1 MDTKALREQ
10 RAKLIAD
17 ARQIVDRA
25 EAEHRT
31 LSVEERD
38 SLTRIDADI
47 DAIKATIDARE
58 RVISEAAYVVPESQ
72 RQERL
77 RDELRG
83 DERAIAYANAF
94 GAYLRR
100 GMQNLSADERQIL
113 HSGYQPLETR
123 EQNLTGANGGFTVAP
138 NTSFYNQLQDAR
150 KFFGGMFSAGCTV
163 LSTETGATL
172 PIPTNDD
179 TANTGTLIAEEGS
192 HASGT
197 ALTLN
202 QVNLGAYLYSSK
214 IVKISWQLLQDSAI
228 DFEALLARK
237 FGERL
242 GRIQNTHLTT
252 GTGSGQPQGVVTGA
266 ASGVAAATGNT
277 TSVPADNIFDLFH
290 AVDVAYR
297 ANARW
302 MMSDTAAL
310 TLRKLKDGNGQYLWQ
325 PGLQMSAPDMLLGKP
340 VVINN
345 DVAVPAASAKSI
357 LFGDF
362 SNYYIR
368 QVRAIQVVR
377 LEELYAANGQ
387 NGYMAF
393 MRMDGGMVDAGQN
406 PVKYYAHSAS

>member
-10 RAKLIAD
+10 RAKLVAD
-17 ARQIVDRA
+17 ARQILDRA
-25 EAEHRT
+25 EGEHRSLT
-31 LSVEERD
+31 TEERD
-38 SLTRIDADI
+38 TVRKIDQDI
-47 DAIKATIDARE
+47 DAIKATIEARE
-58 RVISEAAYVVPESQ
+58 KFEGEAAYVVPESQ

-77 RDELRG
+77 RDEAKG
-83 DERAIAYANAF
+83 DQRKVDYANAF
-94 GAYLRR
+94 DAYLRR
-100 GMQNLSADERQIL
+100 GMAGLSMDERQVL
-113 HSGYQPLETR
+113 SSGYSPLETR
-123 EQNLTGANGGFTVAP
+123 EQNLTGATGGFTVAP
-138 NTSFYNQLQDAR
+138 DTSFYGRLQSAR
-150 KFFGGMFSAGCTV
+150 KFFGGMFNCGATV
-163 LSTETGATL
+163 LQTSTGATL
-172 PIPTNDD
+172 AIPTNDD
-179 TANTGTLIAEEGS
+179 TANTGAIVAEEGS

-197 ALTLN
+197 ALTLA

-214 IVKISWQLLQDSAI
+214 IVKVSWQLLQDSEI
-228 DFEALLARK
+228 DFPSLLAQK

-252 GTGSGQPQGVVTGA
+252 GTGSGQPQGVVVGA
-266 ASGVAAATGNT
+266 ASGVAGATGT
-277 TSVPADNIFDLFH
+277 TTTIPADNLFDLFH
-290 AVDVAYR
+290 SVDIAYR

-310 TLRKLKDGNGQYLWQ
+310 ALRKVKDGNGQYLWQ

-362 SNYYIR
+362 ANFYIR
-368 QVRAIQVVR
+368 EVKAIQVVR

-406 PVKYYAHSAS
+406 PVKYFAHSAS